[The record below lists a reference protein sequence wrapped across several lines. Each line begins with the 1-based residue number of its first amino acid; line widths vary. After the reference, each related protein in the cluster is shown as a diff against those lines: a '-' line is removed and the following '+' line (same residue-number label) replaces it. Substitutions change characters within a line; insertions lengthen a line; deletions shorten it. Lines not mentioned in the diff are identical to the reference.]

1 MAQKSQTK
9 VNGGGTPPENV
20 KFHYLKST
28 HFRTIHADG
37 AIGSVTPRGHIHMAI
52 YNERHAIPREMVQ
65 EIKPDGTLGEVIQS
79 ETVVREGIVREMEVD
94 VLMNVE
100 VAKGVINWLEDKIKL
115 IEKEIIKSSKE

>member
-1 MAQKSQTK
+1 
-9 VNGGGTPPENV
+9 
-20 KFHYLKST
+20 
-28 HFRTIHADG
+28 
-37 AIGSVTPRGHIHMAI
+37 MAI

-100 VAKGVINWLEDKIKL
+100 VAKGVINWLEDKIIL

>member
-1 MAQKSQTK
+1 
-9 VNGGGTPPENV
+9 
-20 KFHYLKST
+20 
-28 HFRTIHADG
+28 
-37 AIGSVTPRGHIHMAI
+37 MAI
-52 YNERHAIPREMVQ
+52 YNERHAIPQETVQ

-100 VAKGVINWLEDKIKL
+100 VAKSVINWLEDKIKL